1 MLNLLMISED
11 RLATVN
17 TTKGVISVVGLH
29 CLRGFLFDL
38 VSDVRKRIFFE
49 RRAKYQLRLLGWH
62 QNNIMENTTM
72 NPEIVQTVVTHRA
85 TRNHFLMYGKISK

>member
-1 MLNLLMISED
+1 MISED

-38 VSDVRKRIFFE
+38 VSDVPKRFSFSFE
-49 RRAKYQLRLLGWH
+49 RCGKYQLRLLGWH
-62 QNNIMENTTM
+62 QNNIMKNITM
-72 NPEIVQTVVTHRA
+72 NPEIVQTVVIHRA